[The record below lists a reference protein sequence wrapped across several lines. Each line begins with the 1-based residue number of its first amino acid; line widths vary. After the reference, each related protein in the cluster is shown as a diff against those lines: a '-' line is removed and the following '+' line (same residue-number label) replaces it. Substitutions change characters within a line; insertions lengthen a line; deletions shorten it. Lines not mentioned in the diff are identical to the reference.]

1 MATESIASQ
10 GVSAGDGLPLDA
22 NGRPE
27 DPRAPAQGI
36 FLGVALGAALW
47 AAAALLIFSLL

>member
-1 MATESIASQ
+1 MATESIASR